1 MKSDSRKVL
10 FGSGVRLLTE
20 AENGTHLSMLKDKS
34 PTPAITQT
42 ICMHIQTDKGLQ
54 RGRQKKAKQSR
65 KSGERNH
72 PDQRTGLELSQQE
85 RDEIKGEG
93 EGIWQRFME
102 NTSARKTVGQKVWE
116 KRNN

>member
-1 MKSDSRKVL
+1 M
-10 FGSGVRLLTE
+10 SGARLHTE
-20 AENGTHLSMLKDKS
+20 AENGTSPSMLKDMS

-42 ICMHIQTDKGLQ
+42 ICIHIQTDRGLQ

-85 RDEIKGEG
+85 WDEIKGEG
-93 EGIWQRFME
+93 EGIWQRPME
-102 NTSARKTVGQKVWE
+102 NTSAKKTVGK
-116 KRNN
+116 KYGINRTTK